1 MLAFASVRLVRSV
14 LFGVTE
20 HDTVTLASATVLLA
34 TVVTVACV
42 LPAVRAARVDVVEV
56 LRSE

>member
-1 MLAFASVRLVRSV
+1 

-34 TVVTVACV
+34 TVITLACV
-42 LPAVRAARVDVVEV
+42 VPATRAARVDVIDV